1 MSGTTS
7 HAGFSHP
14 DRAIEGSHITRPTG
28 FVSSSNDETD
38 HVHDSASN
46 GSSLDELTGD
56 VVSDPSGLDAEQSR
70 QPLPRESGRSPT
82 TDATA
87 DISGGHATRPHLDAD
102 EADSSFAVPLVTPF
116 AKHLGRNRACAACR
130 ERKLKCDGVRPICGQ
145 CGRAWAARRKSML
158 AKGHSENDIDAME
171 TPCSYIAVEPR
182 KGNKKSTVS
191 GSPSNQNNKSNARKR
206 HATDSGT
213 LGGNGSPS
221 LSEENRKLSREV
233 AELRALLQAQ
243 RVQSTSSADEL
254 SIAEILANT
263 MRGGESSYQTMP
275 SGLSGRPT
283 NHRPSADPL
292 ADQGQNNSSAQL
304 MLDPSM
310 DFGNLPGD
318 QDGLR
323 HIAVSDISSPSGNS
337 TYSHPLQRS
346 DMLGP
351 LLLDSAGGGQ
361 TGASGGQG
369 HGHTAI
375 RGTAV
380 EAFSIAGFPP
390 SAQGVG
396 SSTGSSG
403 IQQDP
408 DPMLELVFSG
418 WPTDF
423 PPPQTVDLLVNIFFE
438 NFPFLHIFHPGRF
451 LNALMLGPHSPRYPH
466 PSALH
471 AMFALSYTLRP
482 DLDPVAQSRQANA
495 QPLAGS
501 HGAQKSIYDIH
512 RSRGG
517 SADYHTARCQ
527 HHIFHGTF
535 HGGNLYDIARA
546 ACLLCNKKYA
556 CGDLLEAWMH
566 AGHST
571 RLMVALNINRERSRS
586 TPSLGQPIEITR
598 MIVNASPKD
607 WVEEEER
614 RRAMFSVLATDR
626 SAAATTLWASSLA
639 EADVDCDLPVLPHDA
654 FLSSDMTGYDYS
666 RRQNCHSDD
675 FLTGGH
681 HDAVILLIKGFMMV
695 GRCGALLARLPR
707 IATVEDLLTSEFD
720 TLSNSVGAFAMSFP
734 PNLSSYLSTK
744 PDGQLDPVLITAHA
758 LPHCATL
765 LLHDPLA
772 LCRSESFAM
781 CRAACSAVL
790 AILRMLAATSTNLAL
805 FPPLFSFIVTVTG
818 RNILRRMQH
827 NQRIFAQSGGVGN
840 KALNGSNAGEVR
852 SPSDGES
859 DRHGF
864 PPDLDAKQ
872 EKQVAKSEID
882 MVVRTL
888 CKYGQTWPVGIRQ
901 AQALTRQMGV
911 PLDIDQLIYEQE
923 VPSSHQ
929 SHFQQ
934 PPNMHLHQHSHHSPA
949 VTQQQQFKAPEFAQN
964 SFLSQHQHGSRMH

>member
-14 DRAIEGSHITRPTG
+14 DRATEGSHITRPTG

-70 QPLPRESGRSPT
+70 RPLPRENGRSPT

-87 DISGGHATRPHLDAD
+87 DISGGRATRPHLDGD
-102 EADSSFAVPLVTPF
+102 EANSSSAVPLVTPF

-182 KGNKKSTVS
+182 TGNKKSTVS
-191 GSPSNQNNKSNARKR
+191 GSPGNHNNKSNARKR

-213 LGGNGSPS
+213 VGGNGGPS

-233 AELRALLQAQ
+233 AELRALLQSQ

-283 NHRPSADPL
+283 NHRPSANPL
-292 ADQGQNNSSAQL
+292 ADQGQNNS
-304 MLDPSM
+304 
-310 DFGNLPGD
+310 
-318 QDGLR
+318 
-323 HIAVSDISSPSGNS
+323 
-337 TYSHPLQRS
+337 T
-346 DMLGP
+346 
-351 LLLDSAGGGQ
+351 
-361 TGASGGQG
+361 
-369 HGHTAI
+369 
-375 RGTAV
+375 
-380 EAFSIAGFPP
+380 
-390 SAQGVG
+390 QGVG

-482 DLDPVAQSRQANA
+482 DLDPVAQSRRANP

-517 SADYHTARCQ
+517 SADYHTAR
-527 HHIFHGTF
+527 FRKTGWKKR
-535 HGGNLYDIARA
+535 NVVE
-546 ACLLCNKKYA
+546 LCS
-556 CGDLLEAWMH
+556 LFWQQIEA
-566 AGHST
+566 
-571 RLMVALNINRERSRS
+571 LQ
-586 TPSLGQPIEITR
+586 QPR
-598 MIVNASPKD
+598 
-607 WVEEEER
+607 
-614 RRAMFSVLATDR
+614 
-626 SAAATTLWASSLA
+626 
-639 EADVDCDLPVLPHDA
+639 C
-654 FLSSDMTGYDYS
+654 
-666 RRQNCHSDD
+666 
-675 FLTGGH
+675 H

-744 PDGQLDPVLITAHA
+744 PDGQLDAVLITAHA

-765 LLHDPLA
+765 LLHDPMA
-772 LCRSESFAM
+772 LCRSESFAI

-790 AILRMLAATSTNLAL
+790 AILRMLAATGTNLAL

-827 NQRIFAQSGGVGN
+827 NQRICAQSGGAGK
-840 KALNGSNAGEVR
+840 KALDGSNTGEVR

-859 DRHGF
+859 DRHAF
-864 PPDLDAKQ
+864 PLDLDAKQ

-923 VPSSHQ
+923 APSSHQ

-934 PPNMHLHQHSHHSPA
+934 PPNMHLHQHSHHSPG
-949 VTQQQQFKAPEFAQN
+949 VTQQQHFKPPEFAQN
-964 SFLSQHQHGSRMH
+964 SFLSQPQHGSRMH